1 MVSVGIAGLAL
12 AVAAAIVAAFAWA
25 AAGEPRVA
33 RIRAALV
40 AASALAAWM
49 AVTGAL
55 AARGILADFA
65 RRPPPMMIV
74 IIVALGLA
82 IAAGLSPAGGRLA
95 RGLPF
100 AALVGFHA
108 FRLPLEVVMH
118 GAATRGIMPPQMSF
132 TGDNFDIVSGITAIV
147 VAVAVWSARG
157 PSRLLVWAW
166 NSLGLALLTTIVI
179 IAVASMPALHRFGT
193 DPRHLNTWFAE
204 FPYIWLPTVLAPGA
218 LFGHVVLTRRLLT
231 VR

>member
-25 AAGEPRVA
+25 TAGAPRPA

-65 RRPPPMMIV
+65 RRPPPLMIV

-82 IAAGLSPAGGRLA
+82 IGAGLSPAGGRLA

-108 FRLPLEVVMH
+108 FRLPLESVMH

-132 TGDNFDIVSGITAIV
+132 TGDNFDIVSGISAIL
-147 VAVAVWSARG
+147 VAVWLARG

-166 NSLGLALLTTIVI
+166 NILGLVLLTTIVI